1 MVRERL
7 PGAVYLLMAVQ
18 ALSLCTAPLYFLTG
32 GIVGDALAP
41 RPALATLPVAC
52 IIVATALTVVPVTR
66 AMRRFGRKRLFLAGA
81 LTNGAGALLAAVALA
96 AGSFTLFCAAGIAA
110 GVSIAVA
117 QQYRFAA
124 IETVPPALAGKATA
138 RVLLA
143 GLAAAWLGP
152 ELVTW
157 GAFAETLPLAAG
169 GHPAHGPF
177 IGGFLLLAAI
187 AAATAALVALGYRN
201 VTPPDGERGGDARPL
216 HTLLAS
222 PLLRLA
228 IIAAAMGYAM
238 MSFMMTATPLSM
250 HSIDGHTLM
259 DTKWVIQSHIM
270 AMFAPSLFSGWLIS
284 RLGHRRLI
292 TAGALIYALC
302 LGVAAAGQHLMHY
315 WWAMVLLGLGWN
327 FLFVGGTALLPQCH
341 RPAERFRVQS
351 ANELAVFGSQALAA
365 LGSGWVIDR
374 FGWSTLVGVAAL
386 MVVVLLWGLWQARSP
401 DAALQPAGSAGS

>member
-1 MVRERL
+1 MASQRL
-7 PGAVYLLMAVQ
+7 PAAVYLLMAVQ
-18 ALSLCTAPLYFLTG
+18 ALSLCTAPLFFLTG

-41 RPALATLPVAC
+41 RPSLATLPVAC

-81 LTNGAGALLAAVALA
+81 LTNGAGALLAAGALA
-96 AGSFTLFCAAGIAA
+96 AGSFTLFCVAGIAA

-157 GAFAETLPLAAG
+157 GAFAEALPLAAG
-169 GHPAHGPF
+169 GHPAHTAF
-177 IGGFLLLAAI
+177 TGGFLLLAAI

-201 VTPPDGERGGDARPL
+201 VTPPDGESGGDARPL
-216 HTLLAS
+216 RTLLAS

-250 HSIDGHTLM
+250 HSIDGHSLAE
-259 DTKWVIQSHIM
+259 TKWVIQSHIM
-270 AMFAPSLFSGWLIS
+270 AMFAPSLFSGWLIT
-284 RLGHRRLI
+284 RLGHRRVI
-292 TAGALIYALC
+292 ALGILAYLAC
-302 LGVAAAGQHLMHY
+302 LAIAASGQHLLHY
-315 WWAMVLLGLGWN
+315 WWALLLLGIGWN
-327 FLFVGGTALLPQCH
+327 FLFVTGTALLPQCH
-341 RPAERFRVQS
+341 APAERFRVQS
-351 ANELAVFGSQALAA
+351 MNEFAVFGCQAVAALA
-365 LGSGWVIDR
+365 SGWVING
-374 FGWSTLVGVAAL
+374 FGWSVLVWLSAGMVA
-386 MVVVLLWGLWQARSP
+386 VVLAALWQAR
-401 DAALQPAGSAGS
+401 DAATDVATEAA

>member
-1 MVRERL
+1 MASPRL
-7 PGAVYLLMAVQ
+7 PAAVYLLMAVQ
-18 ALSLCTAPLYFLTG
+18 ALSLCTAPLFFLTG

-41 RPALATLPVAC
+41 RPSLATLPVAC

-81 LTNGAGALLAAVALA
+81 FLNGAGALLAASALA
-96 AGSFTLFCAAGIAA
+96 AGSFSLFCLAGAAA

-157 GAFAETLPLAAG
+157 GAFAEALPLAAG
-169 GHPAHGPF
+169 AGPAHGAF
-177 IGGFLLLAAI
+177 IGGFLLLALI
-187 AAATAALVALGYRN
+187 AAAVALLVAAGYRN
-201 VTPPDGERGGDARPL
+201 VPAPDAESRGAARPL
-216 HTLLAS
+216 RTLLAS

-250 HSIDGHTLM
+250 HSIDGHSLAE
-259 DTKWVIQSHIM
+259 TKWVIQSHIM
-270 AMFAPSLFSGWLIS
+270 AMFAPSLFSGWLIT
-284 RLGHRRLI
+284 RLGHRRMI
-292 TAGALIYALC
+292 ALGLLAYLAC
-302 LGVAAAGQHLMHY
+302 LAIAASGQHLLHY
-315 WWAMVLLGLGWN
+315 WWALVLLGIGWN
-327 FLFVGGTALLPQCH
+327 FLFVTGTALLPQCH
-341 RPAERFRVQS
+341 APAERFRVQS
-351 ANELAVFGSQALAA
+351 LNEFAVFGCQAVAALA
-365 LGSGWVIDR
+365 SGWVING
-374 FGWSTLVGVAAL
+374 FGWPVLVWLSAGMVAA
-386 MVVVLLWGLWQARSP
+386 VLAALWQAR
-401 DAALQPAGSAGS
+401 DAAPDVATEAA